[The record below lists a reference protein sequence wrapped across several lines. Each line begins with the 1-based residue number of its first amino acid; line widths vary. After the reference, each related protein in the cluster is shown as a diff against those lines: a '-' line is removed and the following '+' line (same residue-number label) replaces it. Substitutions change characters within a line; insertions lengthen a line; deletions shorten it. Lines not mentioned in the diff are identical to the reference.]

1 MDMPKKIMV
10 EGRVLDLVV
19 ESAVLHRIAPLTE
32 SEGDVEKEPGKW
44 VADVW
49 RLGEENLNG
58 RIYTEELADRLI
70 KENPT
75 TPAYDGHF
83 CDWVNGNEYQNAKA
97 VCKNLRKEDGIMKCD
112 IEFLECE
119 KAYEEKLTELYQKGV
134 AIGVSSVGYGE
145 YEADG
150 KTIKPDTYTL
160 VRVLDFVTQPAGEV
174 YATIASEKVE
184 KKDAP
189 VVMTTEAMAER
200 KSVIADFVKNLIK

>member
-1 MDMPKKIMV
+1 MDMPKEILV
-10 EGRVLDLVV
+10 EGKVLGLIV
-19 ESAVLHRIAPLTE
+19 ESANLRRIAPLSEAEGSTE
-32 SEGDVEKEPGKW
+32 RESGKW

-70 KENPT
+70 KENPV

-83 CDWVNGNEYQNAKA
+83 CDWSNGNEYKNAVA
-97 VCKNLRKEDGIMKCD
+97 VCKNLRKEDGILRCD

-119 KAYEEKLTELYQKGV
+119 KDYEEKLTELYNKGV
-134 AIGVSSVGYGE
+134 PIGVSSVGYGE

-150 KTIKPDTYTL
+150 KTISTDSYQL

-174 YATIASEKVE
+174 YATIASEEVE
-184 KKDAP
+184 RKDAP
-189 VVMTTEAMAER
+189 VVLTTEAMAER
-200 KSVIADFVKNLIK
+200 KSVIADFVKNLLD